1 MSQRQHRR
9 RPPSPAAPRQR
20 GVATLIV
27 VMVLFFVVS
36 LVAAYTNRNL
46 IFEQRTSSNQYRAT
60 QTFET
65 AQAGLQWAVAM
76 LNGPRIDS
84 NCNSSVL
91 TSNTSFRERYLTID
105 ATSGLV
111 TGRTKSDGSTLY
123 AACVANG
130 GGWNCSCPSDAV
142 PAPTMPAG
150 TGVFPAFQVRFFR
163 NPASSPPIPPGMIR
177 VDSIACP
184 SFDTTCLDIGNA
196 ASAEGRA
203 VVSTLVSLQSA
214 LKTPPSAALM
224 VRGNLNVGSAVI
236 SAYNTDVTVG
246 AVAVQLGGTADATS
260 RAAMALGSAP
270 GTPASFAFVDQ
281 DTMLANLTTAGTLL
295 PTLGDR
301 MFSTVF
307 GIAPATYRGQPGLSV
322 LTGCPCTAAQV
333 RTAASLSP
341 MRPIW
346 VDGDLDI
353 DSTGDIGS
361 TASPVMLV
369 VDGDIRHTAAGVTVF
384 GAVYSRAATWDTSG
398 SGTVVGAAI
407 AESDLGGNG
416 SSTYLYN
423 ADALRLLRL
432 RYGSFVAVPGSW
444 KDYAPL

>member
-1 MSQRQHRR
+1 MSPRPHRR
-9 RPPSPAAPRQR
+9 RPSSPAAPRQR

-76 LNGPRIDS
+76 LNGPRIDAS
-84 NCNSSVL
+84 CDTSVL
-91 TSNTSFRERYLTID
+91 TTDTSFRERYLTID

-123 AACVANG
+123 AACVSNG
-130 GGWNCSCPSDAV
+130 TGWNCSCPSDAV
-142 PAPTMPAG
+142 PAPTLPTGA
-150 TGVFPAFQVRFFR
+150 GVFPAFQVRFFR
-163 NPASSPPIPPGMIR
+163 NPASAPPIPPGMIR

-184 SFDTTCLDIGNA
+184 SFDTVCLDIGNA

-214 LKTPPSAALM
+214 LKTPPSSALL
-224 VRGNLNVGSAVI
+224 VRGDLDVGSAVI

-270 GTPASFAFVDQ
+270 GTPASFAFVEE
-281 DTMLANLTTAGTLL
+281 DTMLSGLTTAGTLL

-307 GIAPATYRGQPGLSV
+307 GISPASYRSQPGLSV

-333 RTAASLSP
+333 RAAASLSP

-346 VDGDLDI
+346 VEGDLRI

-361 TASPVMLV
+361 VGSPVMIV
-369 VDGDIRHTAAGVTVF
+369 AEGDITHTAAGVTIF
-384 GAVYSRAATWDTSG
+384 GAIYSRAATWGTSG

-407 AESDLGGNG
+407 AENDFGGSG

-423 ADALRLLRL
+423 ADVLRLLRL